1 MVIVSQTKKT
11 SYLMDY
17 LRLLPILNLPYL
29 HKVHE
34 DASLPNPM
42 DQEWHFDMT
51 QDTLG
56 LLQVQLVLPQCLK
69 DFHQVLLVVLYVLS
83 KHHNVI

>member
-1 MVIVSQTKKT
+1 MVIVIQTKEI
-11 SYLMDY
+11 SYLMDC
-17 LRLLPILNLPYL
+17 LRLLTILNLPYL

-42 DQEWHFDMT
+42 DQEWTFDMT

-56 LLQVQLVLPQCLK
+56 LLQV
-69 DFHQVLLVVLYVLS
+69 
-83 KHHNVI
+83 